1 MHNQIPLAPL
11 EDVSHAPLAMPKN
24 KRLHVVNPDP
34 MHKLREHY
42 GGLSDSEETEILNN
56 LAGFASILHGWQ
68 VAYEAELQT
77 TPNKEAPDDET
88 SDPEKEKSA

>member
-1 MHNQIPLAPL
+1 MECLTLNPKHSKPNTPIALKGVKVSSTTPTPL
-11 EDVSHAPLAMPKN
+11 H
-24 KRLHVVNPDP
+24 DP

-68 VAYEAELQT
+68 VAYEAELLT
-77 TPNKEAPDDET
+77 TPNKEAPDDEK
-88 SDPEKEKSA
+88 SDP

>member
-1 MHNQIPLAPL
+1 
-11 EDVSHAPLAMPKN
+11 
-24 KRLHVVNPDP
+24 

-68 VAYEAELQT
+68 VAYEAELLT
-77 TPNKEAPDDET
+77 TPNKEAPNDET
-88 SDPEKEKSA
+88 SDP

>member
-1 MHNQIPLAPL
+1 MNTKHSKPNTPIALKGKTVSSTTPTPL
-11 EDVSHAPLAMPKN
+11 H
-24 KRLHVVNPDP
+24 DP

-42 GGLSDSEETEILNN
+42 GGLSDHEETEILKN

-88 SDPEKEKSA
+88 SDP

>member
-56 LAGFASILHGWQ
+56 LTGFASILHGWQ
-68 VAYEAELQT
+68 VAYEAELQI
-77 TPNKEAPDDET
+77 TPNKEANDDET